1 MLKSVLSIL
10 AQALHDEG
18 HLDLQ
23 ETFIDGSFAPA
34 KKGGARVGKTKRG
47 NGSKIMAIADRHGRP
62 IAVHVES
69 AAPHDVTLVNATL
82 AKGFVEEEPE
92 RLVGDSGYE
101 SDRLDEEVA
110 EHGVVLIAPHRMNR
124 KRKTV
129 VRGEFEGDWRGGRG
143 GSRISYRPLFVHMLM
158 VKHG

>member
-69 AAPHDVTLVNATL
+69 AAPHDVTLVNAHSQRGSWKRNLNASL
-82 AKGFVEEEPE
+82 AT
-92 RLVGDSGYE
+92 
-101 SDRLDEEVA
+101 VA
-110 EHGVVLIAPHRMNR
+110 TNLTGSMRR
-124 KRKTV
+124 
-129 VRGEFEGDWRGGRG
+129 WR
-143 GSRISYRPLFVHMLM
+143 STASC
-158 VKHG
+158 